1 MGMERLHPRRCGF
14 ACRLSLIGLVLLAAL
29 MIYVTVL
36 DIGRLAA

>member
-1 MGMERLHPRRCGF
+1 MERLHPKAMRLCVP
-14 ACRLSLIGLVLLAAL
+14 LSLIGLVLLAAL